1 MSKAHFDALE
11 ALIPADLTVH
21 RGSAPDKP
29 AAADYPYVV
38 LGGHAGTE
46 TGESYAG
53 DTDTLEPRFKLT
65 YAGLTFDSVLI
76 TQQRVRDQ
84 LRDRRLV
91 VEGWTTGRLRHESLL
106 DIRTDFDVTVP
117 EISLH
122 PQFAVDE
129 FTVMSGR

>member
-1 MSKAHFDALE
+1 MSKAHFDAIE

-21 RGSAPDKP
+21 RGSAPDKLT
-29 AAADYPYVV
+29 ADDYPYIV
-38 LGGHAGTE
+38 LGGNTGQE

-65 YAGLTFDSVLI
+65 YAGLTFDSVLL

-91 VEGWTTGRLRHESLL
+91 IPGWTTGRLRNESLL

>member
-1 MSKAHFDALE
+1 MSKAHFDAVD
-11 ALIPADLTVH
+11 ALIPTDIKRW

-29 AAADYPYVV
+29 TEDDYPYVV
-38 LGGHAGTE
+38 LGGNSGTE
-46 TGESYAG
+46 TGDSYAG

-76 TQQRVRDQ
+76 IQDRVRAA

-91 VEGWTTGRLRHESLL
+91 IPGWTTGRLHHESLM